1 MCRSR
6 VNHDFKNEKGE
17 YQPEGR
23 YNWGVQTLSIP
34 HLLWECMRE
43 NSNWNELSYQ
53 QRIDKVKDKIRSYTP
68 LMQKSMEWRYN
79 QVKKLKPKNVPILF
93 MAGGIA
99 RLKAEDSIEPF
110 LKSTQS
116 SISYGYIGIGDVLEV
131 CTDRKHSIN
140 DEVGLDLGLQIMKTI
155 REEANKIKEN
165 TGFPVSVYGTPKTV
179 GGYKVTCRKNKPYL
193 LIDY

>member
-1 MCRSR
+1 MGCRSR

-17 YQPEGR
+17 YQQEGR
-23 YNWGVQTLSIP
+23 FNWGVQTLSLP
-34 HLLWECMRE
+34 NLLWGCIRE
-43 NSNWNELSYQ
+43 TLNWNELSYQ
-53 QRIDKVKDKIRSYTP
+53 ERIDKVKDKIRSYTP

-116 SISYGYIGIGDVLEV
+116 SISYGYIGIGDVLDV

-140 DEVGLDLGLQIMKTI
+140 DEIGLDLGLQLMKTI
-155 REEANKIKEN
+155 REEADKIKEN
-165 TGFPVSVYGTPKTV
+165 TGFPVSVYGTPKNC
-179 GGYKVTCRKNKPYL
+179 GWLQGNL
-193 LIDY
+193 